1 MRAAKKPYC
10 ARSSRTSR
18 REAAVDPAFARSWND
33 DRPKVSSRE
42 DPRRA
47 GGAATRASD
56 GVVRIGM
63 MQTLSRGARG
73 QAVRDIQARLAAL
86 GYHIDPRE
94 HGEFGATTERGVR
107 EFQQRRRLMVDGKV
121 GDDTWDEL
129 VEAGYSLGDRVLYL
143 RYPYYRGDDVRAL
156 QAGLNL
162 LGFDA
167 GRDDGIL
174 GERTERAVLEF
185 QRNVGLPPDGIVG
198 TTTLDALRRLR
209 PVAPG
214 PGRADVREAEALRR
228 LSATLEGA
236 RIAIDPGHGPGDSG
250 DVGPGGTTEAE
261 ATLWLATALAKE
273 LQARGAAPFLVRTAT
288 ANPAVAERARS
299 ANEAGAEILIALH
312 VNAHD
317 DPAAE
322 GASTFYYGRENWFS
336 QTGRRLAEAIQHGL
350 TERLGLKD
358 LRTHPK
364 SLPILRETQMP
375 AVHVEPCFITN
386 AREEAMIRDPA
397 FQQEVAGVV
406 TDAVERFFAGN
417 APEEEEPPTSATSD
431 QPPRGQ
437 ATG

>member
-1 MRAAKKPYC
+1 
-10 ARSSRTSR
+10 
-18 REAAVDPAFARSWND
+18 
-33 DRPKVSSRE
+33 
-42 DPRRA
+42 
-47 GGAATRASD
+47 
-56 GVVRIGM
+56 M

-73 QAVRDIQARLAAL
+73 EAVRDIQARLAAL
-86 GYHIDPRE
+86 GYRIDPHE
-94 HGEFGATTERGVR
+94 HGEFGATTEQGVR

-121 GDDTWDEL
+121 GDDTWNEL

-167 GRDDGIL
+167 GREDGIL

-198 TTTLDALRRLR
+198 MTTVDALRRLR

-228 LSATLEGA
+228 LSATLEGS
-236 RIAIDPGHGPGDSG
+236 RIAIDPGHGPGDTG
-250 DVGPGGTTEAE
+250 DVGPAGTLEAE
-261 ATLWLATALAKE
+261 ATFWLATALLDE
-273 LQARGAAPFLVRTAT
+273 LRARGAAPFLLRTAT
-288 ANPAVAERARS
+288 ANPSPAERARS
-299 ANEAGAEILIALH
+299 ANEAGAEILIAVHL
-312 VNAHD
+312 NAHD
-317 DPAAE
+317 DRAAE

-336 QTGRRLAEAIQHGL
+336 QTGQRLAEAIQQAL
-350 TERLGLKD
+350 TDRLGLKD

-397 FQQEVAGVV
+397 FQREVAKAV
-406 TDAVERFFAGN
+406 TDAVESFFAGN
-417 APEEEEPPTSATSD
+417 APRQD
-431 QPPRGQ
+431 QPASSTASERGRPD
-437 ATG
+437 GE